1 MTIRKPRE
9 LTDGLARDARILGL
23 DLGTKTIGL
32 ALSDVGRT
40 IATPFDT
47 IRRSKLIPDL
57 ARLIEVIE
65 AEGVGALVLGLP
77 INMDDSEGPR
87 CQATRQFAAD
97 LLKAHDIPLTFW
109 DERLSTYAAE
119 AALLDAD
126 MSRKRRAE
134 VIDKVAAAVIL
145 QGYLDFLANAPA
157 PGPGP

>member
-9 LTDGLARDARILGL
+9 LSSGLARDARLLAL

-32 ALSDVGRT
+32 ALSDVRRT

-47 IRRSKLIPDL
+47 IARSKLAADL
-57 ARLIEVIE
+57 ATLEQVIE

-77 INMDDSEGPR
+77 INMDGSEGPR

-97 LLKAHDIPLTFW
+97 LLKMMDMPLAFW
-109 DERLSTYAAE
+109 DERLSTRAAE
-119 AALLDAD
+119 NALLDAD
-126 MSRKRRAE
+126 VSRKRRAE

-145 QGYLDFLANAPA
+145 QGFLDFLAASGNS
-157 PGPGP
+157 GGG